1 MLRFLNAG
9 ESHGKG
15 MTVIVEGIPAGLP
28 LEKEPLERELGRR
41 RLGYGRGPRMEMERD
56 RVEILGGVRRGYTL
70 GSPIALW
77 VENLD
82 YPNWERLMAPEF
94 SVKEPEERVTRPRP
108 GHADLA
114 GILKY
119 STRDIRDILERA
131 SARETAGRV
140 CATSVAKLLLR
151 QFEIEVISHVI
162 SVGEVEVAS
171 IRKPLPEDLGAI
183 DRNPMRC
190 LDPEAAAKMMNLVEE
205 ARGAGDTLGGKVEV
219 LAYGVP
225 PGLGSH
231 VHWDRRLDGLLAQA
245 LMSIQAVK
253 GVECG
258 EGFRLASLRGSA
270 SVDLIDYQEGRGFYR
285 RSNLAGGIEGGMS
298 NGETICLRIAMKPIP
313 TMRKPATTVDIDTKR
328 RAEALAERSDVCA
341 VPALGV
347 IGEGMVAWVLACCFL
362 EKFGGDH
369 LEEIKERYRQYVE
382 RVKNF

>member
-15 MTVIVEGIPAGLP
+15 MTVIVEGVPAGLL
-28 LEKEPLERELGRR
+28 LEKESLERELERR
-41 RLGYGRGPRMEMERD
+41 RLGYGRGTRMEIERD
-56 RVEILGGVRRGYTL
+56 RVDILGGVRRGYTL

-82 YPNWERLMAPEF
+82 YPNWERLMTPDLSTRAL
-94 SVKEPEERVTRPRP
+94 EERVTMPRP
-108 GHADLA
+108 GHADLP
-114 GILKY
+114 GVLKY

-140 CATSVAKLLLR
+140 CATSVAKILMR
-151 QFEIEVISHVI
+151 QFGMEVISHVI
-162 SVGEVEVAS
+162 SVGEVEAS
-171 IRKPLPEDLGAI
+171 SSRKPLPEDLKTI
-183 DRNPMRC
+183 DQDPMRC
-190 LDPEAAAKMMNLVEE
+190 LDMEASAKMLNLVEE
-205 ARGAGDTLGGKVEV
+205 ARAAGDTLGGKVEV

-253 GVECG
+253 GVEIG
-258 EGFRLASLRGSA
+258 EGFRMASVRGSL
-270 SVDLIDYQEGRGFYR
+270 SVDLIDYQEERGFYR
-285 RSNLAGGIEGGMS
+285 HSNLAGGIEGGMS
-298 NGETICLRIAMKPIP
+298 NGEVIWLRVAMKPIP
-313 TMRKPATTVDIDTKR
+313 TMRKPATTVDIDSKR
-328 RAEALAERSDVCA
+328 RVEALAERADVCA

-347 IGEGMVAWVLACCFL
+347 IAEGMVAWVLARCFL

-369 LEEIKERYRQYVE
+369 LEEIRERYLLYLE
-382 RVKNF
+382 RIKNF